1 MQVIE
6 WFKFVE
12 NKIDPT
18 FTVFN
23 IQKFCPPIKKDL
35 LRKAIF
41 SAQKQLV
48 TKLKV
53 MNLIFH
59 TRNQYLI
66 RK

>member
-23 IQKFCPPIKKDL
+23 IQESCPPIKKDL
-35 LRKAIF
+35 LREAIF
-41 SAQKQLV
+41 SAQKQLI